1 MCLVFY
7 IECVLSIVKQKK
19 LKESFFLLV
28 SAVAGQVPG
37 HSSRVV
43 HKQQRTAEHVIR
55 RLN

>member
-37 HSSRVV
+37 QSGRVV
-43 HKQQRTAEHVIR
+43 HKQ
-55 RLN
+55 